1 MAGKIKPRACARN
14 SQHTQREWSTEN
26 VLFFQGGGRYGDN
39 LHALSGKQH
48 EKTNE
53 HSIVFSV
60 VSLTQTST
68 LIPKVHHSETKFY
81 KHFCGWVSP
90 KNRPFGQL
98 ISSKLNKIKTIGE
111 RRRNFFFTRCVRI
124 LRISSFYVRWSLARP
139 QRDSFV
145 SLSPFPNFD
154 NSYVF
159 VARFKSAVW
168 NICRDHGGQTK
179 GWPLVL
185 LRVCQFLPSSI
196 LSFMSQLVCSPLGKL
211 SPQSIPNASAV
222 VKSL

>member
-1 MAGKIKPRACARN
+1 MIDRMIIQFAPETSKRSKKQQPQATCSACRKALQIQESTKNNVPRLNQIYEQLTSRRDRMAGKIKARARARN

-81 KHFCGWVSP
+81 KHFCG
-90 KNRPFGQL
+90 
-98 ISSKLNKIKTIGE
+98 
-111 RRRNFFFTRCVRI
+111 
-124 LRISSFYVRWSLARP
+124 
-139 QRDSFV
+139 
-145 SLSPFPNFD
+145 
-154 NSYVF
+154 
-159 VARFKSAVW
+159 
-168 NICRDHGGQTK
+168 
-179 GWPLVL
+179 
-185 LRVCQFLPSSI
+185 
-196 LSFMSQLVCSPLGKL
+196 
-211 SPQSIPNASAV
+211 
-222 VKSL
+222 

>member
-1 MAGKIKPRACARN
+1 MAGKIKARARARN

-26 VLFFQGGGRYGDN
+26 VLFFQGGGSYGDN

-111 RRRNFFFTRCVRI
+111 RRRNFFLLGACAFSEFLLSTSVDRWRDLSVIPWYLLAPSPTLIIRTYSSHVLNQPFGI
-124 LRISSFYVRWSLARP
+124 FVETTEDKRKDDHWSFSESVSSFP
-139 QRDSFV
+139 
-145 SLSPFPNFD
+145 
-154 NSYVF
+154 
-159 VARFKSAVW
+159 
-168 NICRDHGGQTK
+168 
-179 GWPLVL
+179 
-185 LRVCQFLPSSI
+185 
-196 LSFMSQLVCSPLGKL
+196 LSFFHSCPS
-211 SPQSIPNASAV
+211 
-222 VKSL
+222 